1 MESKNSTYY
10 MVTSEGELSDGMV
23 TSGFNDGDFQYECN
37 EIFCNHGE
45 ISEEDLEENDCSIEF
60 HFNK

>member
-1 MESKNSTYY
+1 